1 MEKSLS
7 QFENMVRE
15 LRVETLTHEALRD
28 FAYESKDYIDYVSD
42 LIRGKNLKITELTH
56 AKSSAEELCKSILA
70 IIDIINIF
78 DKEKYKNLSYEGL
91 LKTNMNAIKSYVD
104 LWLML
109 YK

>member
-1 MEKSLS
+1 MEKNLS

-28 FAYESKDYIDYVSD
+28 FAYESKDYIDYMSD
-42 LIRGKNLKITELTH
+42 LRKGKNLKVEKLSN
-56 AKSSAEELCKSILA
+56 AKSSAEELCKSILS
-70 IIDIINIF
+70 IIDITNIF
-78 DKEKYKNLSYEGL
+78 NKEKYKNLSYEGL